1 MASMGT
7 RGVYEPGSPRW
18 QADPMSS
25 VPARPAT
32 SADLEGMSTALA
44 DAFHDDPVMAA
55 VFGGDE
61 QRRTRWLRPFFRG
74 VGSVHLRHQ
83 LVFTTDD
90 HGGASYWD
98 PPGHWQTRPRD
109 YFPIAVPMLLG
120 VNRRIPKALRGMG
133 RIEAV
138 HKAQP
143 QDHYYLSVLGTR
155 TTSQG
160 KGIGSAL
167 MEPVLEVCDRD
178 GVGAYLESSKERN
191 VPFYRRHGF
200 KVVEEIEFASGGPTL
215 WAMWRDPQP
224 RETGSG

>member
-1 MASMGT
+1 
-7 RGVYEPGSPRW
+7 
-18 QADPMSS
+18 MSS
-25 VPARPAT
+25 APARPAT

-155 TTSQG
+155 TSSQG

-200 KVVEEIEFASGGPTL
+200 EVVEEIEFAPGGPTL

-224 RETGSG
+224 RGTGSG